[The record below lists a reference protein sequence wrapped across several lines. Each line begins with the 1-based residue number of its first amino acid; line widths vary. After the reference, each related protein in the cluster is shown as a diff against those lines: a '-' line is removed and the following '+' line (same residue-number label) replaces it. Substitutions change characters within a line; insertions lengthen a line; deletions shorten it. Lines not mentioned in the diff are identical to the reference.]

1 MPCTLGGA
9 PVTML
14 RLLGLVKVG
23 TTQSATS
30 PVPSAKVRFIH
41 GMWPPKVAWAR

>member
-9 PVTML
+9 PVTMD

-23 TTQSATS
+23 TTQSATME
-30 PVPSAKVRFIH
+30 VPCASARCIH
-41 GMWPPKVAWAR
+41 GIWPVATAWPR